1 METKQN
7 KNLSTTQEHPTD
19 INRIIESL
27 NFEIATINSTIIQ
40 LSKVRTHDMYHDMYS
55 YSNLVNSI
63 DNLKY
68 TKKNL
73 EHIVKLLQ
81 NENVDKTILLK

>member
-7 KNLSTTQEHPTD
+7 KNLSITQEHSTD

-40 LSKVRTHDMYHDMYS
+40 LSKINTNDMYHDMYS

-68 TKKNL
+68 TKK
-73 EHIVKLLQ
+73 IW
-81 NENVDKTILLK
+81 NVL

>member
-1 METKQN
+1 MDNTK
-7 KNLSTTQEHPTD
+7 
-19 INRIIESL
+19 IIQSL
-27 NFEIATINSTIIQ
+27 QFEIATINSTIIQ
-40 LSKVRTHDMYHDMYS
+40 LSKVNTHDMYHDMYS

-73 EHIVKLLQ
+73 ERIVKLLQ
-81 NENVDKTILLK
+81 NENIDKTTLIK

>member
-1 METKQN
+1 MDNTK
-7 KNLSTTQEHPTD
+7 
-19 INRIIESL
+19 IIQSL
-27 NFEIATINSTIIQ
+27 QFEIETINSTIIQ
-40 LSKVRTHDMYHDMYS
+40 LSKVNTHDMYHDMYS

-73 EHIVKLLQ
+73 ERIVKLLQ
-81 NENVDKTILLK
+81 NENIDKTTLIK